1 LVNWEINYRL
11 SLSTD
16 AEGREWKT
24 RSLSGFVLKRKNAW
38 NIWLYKDRIR
48 SDNYKMNW
56 QKIHEREGQSKE

>member
-48 SDNYKMNW
+48 SDKKQILKHNVTLNVA
-56 QKIHEREGQSKE
+56 